1 MNYMTLILGVDAMI
15 PRNSGPNLDQF
26 DPPRIYNCHSLL
38 AADPSADLHFLRSVH
53 LPRFPRRSLPASLAA
68 ATATTLGSS
77 PKQPFL
83 ARLTYIANLIN
94 LIN

>member
-1 MNYMTLILGVDAMI
+1 LIPQEYATAI
-15 PRNSGPNLDQF
+15 P
-26 DPPRIYNCHSLL
+26 YLL
-38 AADPSADLHFLRSVH
+38 LIRLPTCTSFLPSVR

-68 ATATTLGSS
+68 ARATTLGSS

-83 ARLTYIANLIN
+83 ARLTCIANLIK